1 MLRTKLSAALHFS
14 IVATIALYA
23 TSAAGYSWERPHS
36 VGSNSG
42 FFDTTSIPATA
53 PIKTIE
59 QLDGLAA
66 GAGPVI
72 AADGTVIIG
81 TAQGKLM
88 AFHPDGTLWWS
99 RDLPRQMIVASPTLD
114 SEGSIYVIGIENYTD
129 HRVSPPV
136 KVQKSTLHKFTLGGG
151 WLYQTPFP
159 GNAANAITTA
169 APNIWK
175 YNGTEAIMVPITDVI
190 PNTGAYETRL
200 IAFSTTGQVIGDVM
214 VAYESPTLT
223 GGPDLSWDDILDLLP
238 PYGFTSQP
246 VPERKFLWPQ
256 PTVALFTYAGGGTP
270 FIIVASNLQDLVG
283 YTFSN
288 LTFQEV
294 FRVHEDGDFR
304 YFGSTPMVTPDGHT
318 VVSTPA
324 GIRFAGPNMNPL
336 PVVKDVVTKTAPT
349 QLASGKV
356 AVVTNYNLMVILQG
370 AKVENKIYL
379 GSDASMA
386 SAAATR
392 MHIFVS
398 TNDALIT
405 YDANTFQ
412 EVARFNWAGGGLWQP
427 VIGPQGN
434 VYAIVG
440 SRMYVFPG
448 PGQANT
454 TQTST
459 GSASTS
465 PSSPSMPEPT
475 NQGTGQPTQPAQSA
489 RHAYKPP
496 LTADGNRL
504 LACGNTDGDD
514 CGKNDAKQIAQAFCE
529 QQGFKSVNNIDTDTK
544 KVQAQTLDGHACTKK
559 KCKVFSKIVCAS
571 N

>member
-1 MLRTKLSAALHFS
+1 MLRTAFSAALQFS
-14 IVATIALYA
+14 LAAAIALYA
-23 TSAAGYSWERPHS
+23 TGAAAYSWERPHS

-81 TAQGKLM
+81 TAQGKVM

-99 RDLPRQMIVASPTLD
+99 RSIPRQMIVASPVLD
-114 SEGSIYVIGIENYTD
+114 SEGSIYVVGVEDYTD
-129 HRVSPPV
+129 HRVSPAV
-136 KVQKSTLHKFTLGGG
+136 RVQKSTLHKFTLGGG

-159 GNAANAITTA
+159 GYSAVTTA

-175 YNGTEAIMVPITDVI
+175 YNGTEVIMVPITSTI
-190 PNTGAYETRL
+190 PNTGAYETHL
-200 IAFSTTGQVIGDVM
+200 IAFSTTGQVMGDVA
-214 VAYESPTLT
+214 VGYESPELT
-223 GGPDLSWDDILDLLP
+223 GGIDISWDDILGLLP

-246 VPERKFLWPQ
+246 VPGRKFLWPQ

-270 FIIVASNLQDLVG
+270 FIIVADALQDLVG

-288 LTFQEV
+288 FTFQEV
-294 FRVHEDGDFR
+294 FRVHDEGAFR
-304 YFGSTPMVTPDGHT
+304 FFGSTPLVTPDGHT
-318 VVSTPA
+318 VVGTPA
-324 GIRFAGPNMNPL
+324 GIRFAGPNMNAL
-336 PVVKDVVTKTAPT
+336 PVVKNVSTKTAPT

-356 AVVTNYNLMVILQG
+356 AVVDGYQMVILQG
-370 AKVENKIYL
+370 ATVDKTIYL

-412 EVARFNWAGGGLWQP
+412 EVARYNWAGGGLWHP

-434 VYAIVG
+434 VYVVVG

-448 PGQANT
+448 PGQATTASTNNAGGGTTPVNT
-454 TQTST
+454 TST
-459 GSASTS
+459 GSDTTQS
-465 PSSPSMPEPT
+465 
-475 NQGTGQPTQPAQSA
+475 TGQSTGQTTQSSRQ
-489 RHAYKPP
+489 AYKPP
-496 LTADGNRL
+496 LTADGSRL
-504 LACGNTDGDD
+504 LACNSADGDD
-514 CGKNDAKQIAQAFCE
+514 CGKSDAKRIAQAFCE
-529 QQGFKSVNNIDTDTK
+529 KQGFKSVSDIDTDTK
-544 KVQAQTLDGHACTKK
+544 KVQAATLDGQACTKK
-559 KCKVFSKIVCAS
+559 KCKVFSKIVCGM
-571 N
+571 

>member
-1 MLRTKLSAALHFS
+1 MLRTKLSAALHL
-14 IVATIALYA
+14 ALAAAIALYA

-42 FFDTTSIPATA
+42 FFDTTSIPAQV
-53 PIKTIE
+53 PIRTIE

-81 TAQGKLM
+81 TAQGKVM

-99 RDLPRQMIVASPTLD
+99 RTIPRQMIVASPTLD
-114 SEGSIYVIGIENYTD
+114 SEGSIYVVGVENYTD

-159 GNAANAITTA
+159 GNAANAVTTA

-175 YNGTEAIMVPITDVI
+175 SGGTEVIMVPITDTV
-190 PNTGAYETRL
+190 PNTGVYETHL
-200 IAFSTTGQVIGDVM
+200 VAFSTMGQVIGDV
-214 VAYESPTLT
+214 VVGYESPTLT
-223 GGPDLSWDDILDLLP
+223 GGPDISWDDILDLLP
-238 PYGFTSQP
+238 PYGFSSPAGT
-246 VPERKFLWPQ
+246 VRKFLWPQ

-294 FRVHEDGDFR
+294 FRVHDEGDLRF
-304 YFGSTPMVTPDGHT
+304 FGSTPLVTPDGHT
-318 VVSTPA
+318 VIGTPA
-324 GIRFAGPNMNPL
+324 GIRFAGPNMNAL
-336 PVVKDVVTKTAPT
+336 PVVKDVRTKTAPT

-356 AVVTNYNLMVILQG
+356 AVITDNNQMVILQG
-370 AKVENKIYL
+370 AQVDKAIYL

-398 TNDALIT
+398 TYDALIT

-434 VYAIVG
+434 VYAVVG

-448 PGQANT
+448 PGQANA
-454 TQTST
+454 TQAGT
-459 GSASTS
+459 GNASANPAS
-465 PSSPSMPEPT
+465 PTMPAPT
-475 NQGTGQPTQPAQSA
+475 QGTDQPTQPEQSA
-489 RHAYKPP
+489 RQAYKPP
-496 LTADGNRL
+496 LAADGSRL
-504 LACGNTDGDD
+504 LACNNADGDD
-514 CGKNDAKQIAQAFCE
+514 CGKSDAKQIAQAFCE
-529 QQGFKSVNNIDTDTK
+529 KQGFKTVSDIDTDTK
-544 KVQAQTLDGHACTKK
+544 KVQAQTLDGQACTKK
-559 KCKVFSKIVCAS
+559 KCKVFSKIICGM
-571 N
+571 